1 MNIRFLGTCFGSLKT
16 KKKNVKDYRRP
27 ASLLVDDSILI
38 DITEQTL
45 PFADDFGLSDLYR
58 GVHTVLI
65 TTADSERFCADALYA
80 LASIAKKLDVYA
92 SADALEKITP
102 HPSITPHEVK
112 PNEIFDAQGAKIIA
126 LPTVYSSDAGAKAI
140 GYALCTNRSL
150 LYLPDG
156 GFLHPDA
163 WMLLKKLHFDHAI
176 LGCPT
181 ADLPIGAQ
189 TVTASNFELAK
200 ILRAVFVDAGM
211 LSCNARCFLTAIP
224 TDKKRSVH
232 EALLQLAK
240 DEGFTV
246 AYDGLY
252 MNV

>member
-1 MNIRFLGTCFGSLKT
+1 MNIRFLGTCFGPLKT
-16 KKKNVKDYRRP
+16 KKRNTKDYRRP

-38 DITEQTL
+38 DITDQTL
-45 PFADDFGLSDLYR
+45 SFADDFGLSGLCP

-65 TTADSERFCADALYA
+65 TTAAAERFSLDALYA
-80 LASIAKKLDVYA
+80 LAAITKKLDVYA
-92 SADALEKITP
+92 DADTLSKIAP
-102 HPSITPHEVK
+102 HPSISLHEAK
-112 PNEIFDAQGAKIIA
+112 PNEIFDVQGAKVIA
-126 LPTVYSSDAGAKAI
+126 LPTVYSSENGERAI
-140 GYALCTNRSL
+140 GYAICTTRSL

-163 WMLLKKLHFDHAI
+163 WTLLKKLHFDHAI

-181 ADLPIGAQ
+181 GDCPIGAAS
-189 TVTASNFELAK
+189 VTASNFEMAK
-200 ILRAVFVDAGM
+200 ILRAIFVDAGM
-211 LSCNARCFLTAIP
+211 LSANARCFLTAIP
-224 TDKKRSVH
+224 TDKKRSIH
-232 EALLQLAK
+232 EALLALAK